1 MSKITTIEQL
11 KERIGKYVILSNFDQ
26 DCKGGGCVMKLL
38 TRIEEKPHWI
48 TPSNSISEIYGYRI
62 WGKYSAT
69 INPFQP
75 FISVRDTNGE
85 SYSNAYA
92 YARDP
97 SQEELKTFRNNWR
110 KKIFKGVCSTNSINQ
125 LPL

>member
-38 TRIEEKPHWI
+38 TRIEERPDWI
-48 TPSNSISEIYGYRI
+48 TNANTVSQIYGYPI

-69 INPFQP
+69 IKPFLP
-75 FISVRDTNGE
+75 FTSKENGE
-85 SYSNAYA
+85 SWSNAYT

>member
-1 MSKITTIEQL
+1 MKITTIEQL
-11 KERIGKYVILSNFDQ
+11 KERIGKYVIFSNYDE

-38 TRIEEKPHWI
+38 TRIEERPEWI
-48 TPSNSISEIYGYRI
+48 INHNTLSKIYGYPI

-69 INPFQP
+69 INPFLP
-75 FISVRDTNGE
+75 FKPARDTDGE

-97 SQEELKTFRNNWR
+97 SEQELKRFRNLWR
-110 KKIFKGVCSTNSINQ
+110 KRIFKVSCNTNSINQ